1 MLDDAG
7 VTFVL
12 EKKLYP
18 RERRKE
24 NDFIG
29 RFRIH
34 LKKSDGSPVMEQ
46 FPTRESV
53 MLYLCEKIPQL
64 KSRTNPPKGSCRKR
78 ENGLFVIFYILLSGG
93 GESSHQA
100 QGGGGGGGQKK
111 KKGKK

>member
-1 MLDDAG
+1 M
-7 VTFVL
+7 L

-24 NDFIG
+24 ANFIG

-64 KSRTNPPKGSCRKR
+64 KSRTNPPKGSFEDKTV
-78 ENGLFVIFYILLSGG
+78 FITFYLVY
-93 GESSHQA
+93 
-100 QGGGGGGGQKK
+100 
-111 KKGKK
+111 

>member
-1 MLDDAG
+1 M
-7 VTFVL
+7 
-12 EKKLYP
+12 YP

-64 KSRTNPPKGSCRKR
+64 KSRTNPPKGSFEDKTA
-78 ENGLFVIFYILLSGG
+78 FIPFYFTVR
-93 GESSHQA
+93 
-100 QGGGGGGGQKK
+100 
-111 KKGKK
+111 GKLGSVKSPVTPGVTGAVRRCAPAMFACNTGC